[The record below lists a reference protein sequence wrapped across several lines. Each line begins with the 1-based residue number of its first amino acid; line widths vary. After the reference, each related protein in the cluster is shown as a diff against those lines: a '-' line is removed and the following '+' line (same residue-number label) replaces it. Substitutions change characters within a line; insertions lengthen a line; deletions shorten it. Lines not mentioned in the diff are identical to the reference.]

1 MANSRII
8 EFYSGAQPD
17 YRGRYLREMQ
27 RWPDDRLETVHDF
40 VQGGMAVTGIEC
52 GANLR
57 PVNNAEC
64 VQQCDRL

>member
-1 MANSRII
+1 MTNSQII

-40 VQGGMAVTGIEC
+40 VQWLFPLPERSGF
-52 GANLR
+52 
-57 PVNNAEC
+57 
-64 VQQCDRL
+64 QCDGSDSDA